1 MKKILLRIL
10 LLLAAAAVIILLYVK
25 CGGIKKESVKKSADE
40 PVPAAGMYKTGNRA
54 SYILKDEIPGIK
66 TQYSVFLLKTDFDG
80 NQIWLRKYEAKNPR
94 WAEAVFISG
103 DGSINILGRQYDS
116 ESGASLPFLIN
127 CNDKGES
134 TGEKSFGDESMELT
148 LEAGGALETG
158 AVKIP
163 SQPDTGY
170 YYEQIIADKSLL
182 QRYSGIKYF
191 EWGNYGIIDP
201 AGNIFELN
209 GAETPGAEF
218 HEMSVARRDTKGS
231 TMWNFTYGGEYFER
245 AYSLCGAKNG
255 GLIAAGVTESFGAG
269 GSDAYLISVDAAG
282 NCRWARSFGTKG
294 DEAAYWIEK
303 DGDNAVI
310 AGVSCGTNETCDI
323 MLAFID
329 SAGTPLWTR
338 YFDTGADE
346 AAYYVMKAKDGYLVT
361 GISGK
366 F

>member
-1 MKKILLRIL
+1 MKNRIIKL
-10 LLLAAAAVIILLYVK
+10 TALAVLIAVIIFLLFVK
-25 CGGIKKESVKKSADE
+25 CNKSKTPQMKDTQE
-40 PVPAAGMYKTGNRA
+40 PIPAAGMYKKGDRA
-54 SYILKDEIPGIK
+54 SFILNDQIPGVK
-66 TQYSVFLLKTDFDG
+66 TRYSVFLLKTDFDG
-80 NQIWLRKYEAKNPR
+80 NKIWLQKYEAKNPS
-94 WAEAVFISG
+94 WAEAVFITG

-127 CNDKGES
+127 CNDKGEAA
-134 TGEKSFGDESMELT
+134 GEKSFGDESVELT
-148 LEAGGALETG
+148 LEAGGALEIG
-158 AVKIP
+158 AVKVP